1 MPRSRVP
8 SYRIHKPSG
17 QAVVTIRA
25 ATCERRDVYLGA
37 HNSPESRREY
47 ARILA
52 ELATSPATSSTVV
65 ATGRRLSVDE
75 VLLAFWLHAER
86 HYRTPDGKPATE
98 VEEIRRSILPQRKLY
113 GHTPA
118 AEFGPKALAAVRQEM
133 ICAGW
138 CRALINRRME
148 RIKRVFRWAAAEVL
162 VPVTVYQSLRTLSG
176 LQKGRT
182 AARESGAVKPVDPK
196 HMADTLPHVSRHVR
210 AMVQLQQLTGMRP
223 GEVCGLTLDQ
233 VDRTEESWAY
243 GPERHKTAHRGKPR
257 AVPLGPKAR
266 ALLAEFVTDGKPP
279 PEGFGHIELN
289 NPDRATPRLIAADAY
304 QEAGREHDAQLLRD
318 LARPVV
324 LLSGCVI
331 DPEAPVFSPARERE
345 ERFKRWRAARKSK
358 VQPSQLRR
366 KKENPAKVPSSSYHP
381 HAYSNAIVKACK
393 QHGIPH
399 WHPNMLR
406 HLHATELRRRY
417 GLEAAQAALGHAR
430 ADVTQVYAERDLALA
445 ARVANEMG

>member
-8 SYRIHKPSG
+8 SYRLHKPSG
-17 QAVVTIRA
+17 QAVVTIRD
-25 ATCERRDVYLGA
+25 ATGERRDVYLGT

-52 ELATSPATSSTVV
+52 ELATGPAAPPAVP
-65 ATGRRLSVDE
+65 AGRRLTVDE

-86 HYRTPDGKPATE
+86 HYRTHDGNPTTE
-98 VEEIRRSILPQRKLY
+98 VEEIRRSILPLRKLY

-118 AEFGPKALAAVRQEM
+118 AEFGPKAVAAVRQEM
-133 ICAGW
+133 IAAGW
-138 CRALINRRME
+138 CRTLINRRME
-148 RIKRVFRWAAAEVL
+148 RIKRVFRWAAAEEL
-162 VPVTVYQSLRTLSG
+162 VPVTVYQSLRTLAG

-182 AARESGAVKPVDPK
+182 AARESEAVKPVDPK
-196 HMADTLPHVSRHVR
+196 HVADTLPHLSRHVR

-223 GEVCGLTLDQ
+223 GEVCGLTFDQ
-233 VDRTEESWAY
+233 VDRSEELWVYRPA
-243 GPERHKTAHRGKPR
+243 RHKTAHRGKPR

-266 ALLAEFVTDGKPP
+266 ALLLEFVTDGKWP
-279 PEGFGHIELN
+279 PEDFARVELN
-289 NPDRATPRLIAADAY
+289 NPDHATLRLIAADAY

-324 LLSGCVI
+324 LLSGCVV
-331 DPEAPVFSPARERE
+331 DPLAPVFSPARERE

-358 VQPSQLRR
+358 VQPSQVRR
-366 KKENPAKVPSSSYHP
+366 KVQNPEKVPSKLYHP
-381 HAYSNAIVKACK
+381 HAYSNAIAKACK
-393 QHGIPH
+393 QRGIPH

-406 HLHATELRRRY
+406 HLHATEVRRRY